1 MAVAA
6 CQSLVVEMTALLR
19 KKGKN
24 VRIRIHPSTGLKPAE
39 LDELLAGAGTLYDI
53 VQDIEELNNDFPDT
67 DLSLVI
73 GANDII
79 NPTAQDNP
87 DPFCESMPVFK
98 VWKSSQSVV
107 MKRTL
112 GVGAAAFD
120 NPIFYYK
127 NNAMLFGSA
136 MWSCKGI
143 LDELKKHY
151 GVD

>member
-1 MAVAA
+1 
-6 CQSLVVEMTALLR
+6 MT
-19 KKGKN
+19 
-24 VRIRIHPSTGLKPAE
+24 IQ
-39 LDELLAGAGTLYDI
+39 TLT
-53 VQDIEELNNDFPDT
+53 FP
-67 DLSLVI
+67 LII

-87 DPFCESMPVFK
+87 EPFCEGMPVFM

-112 GVGAAAFD
+112 GVGAAGID

-127 NNAMLFGSA
+127 NNAMLFDSA
-136 MWSCKGI
+136 KWSCKGI